1 MCFTL
6 ILPYWLT
13 GCRTPSLLPT
23 CPSWSAPVST
33 CTVVMMISLFPCT
46 ESARPPSKR
55 RKRKASSSN
64 NSGAGSNNSRDV
76 PPSGKQKRSPGPHGF
91 NIGSS
96 VPGVKTE
103 TITPMTLPSPT
114 PFTCALLSAPCPLC
128 LSACGLPCI
137 MSVLFFYILYI
148 CFLCRTEFLSD
159 TTALDITTSCI
170 FSLSLS
176 LSLSHHFASCLGFP
190 FHCSP
195 TPLPRHHHLPIS
207 SFPISISA
215 TPPPLPHP
223 TSWPCF
229 LHLLPSSSPVLCS
242 RPHHGALLGSG
253 VPLCGSA
260 KVLQRWQ
267 AVSAFLSLPTIAVC
281 VPFLLILPAC
291 EIWGSVRHVQQHPR
305 WAVAFFVVF

>member
-13 GCRTPSLLPT
+13 GCKTPSLLPT

-33 CTVVMMISLFPCT
+33 CTVVMEISLFPCT

-114 PFTCALLSAPCPLC
+114 PFTCAYLSAPCPLC
-128 LSACGLPCI
+128 LSACGLPYI
-137 MSVLFFYILYI
+137 MSVLFILYI
-148 CFLCRTEFLSD
+148 YMFPMQNWVFIGHYCIGHHHFLHLLSLTILLHVWGFPSIAALHPPPPP
-159 TTALDITTSCI
+159 TTYESLPSPSLRPPPPPTSC
-170 FSLSLS
+170 
-176 LSLSHHFASCLGFP
+176 
-190 FHCSP
+190 
-195 TPLPRHHHLPIS
+195 
-207 SFPISISA
+207 
-215 TPPPLPHP
+215 
-223 TSWPCF
+223 PCF

-242 RPHHGALLGSG
+242 RPHHGVLLGSG
-253 VPLCGSA
+253 VPWCGSA

-267 AVSAFLSLPTIAVC
+267 AVLAFLSLPTIAVY

-291 EIWGSVRHVQQHPR
+291 EIWGSVRHVQQHPH

>member
-176 LSLSHHFASCLGFP
+176 LFLTILLHVWGFHSIAALHPSPATTTYQSLP
-190 FHCSP
+190 SP
-195 TPLPRHHHLPIS
+195 SPSLRP
-207 SFPISISA
+207 
-215 TPPPLPHP
+215 PPPLPHP